1 MGPGR
6 GGAEESVRGGGRHGA
21 AGSSPG
27 VAGTAPT
34 FLPCPAEHKLLSAG
48 PTEPWSIRE
57 KLCLASSVMR
67 SGDQNWY
74 GSGKGGR
81 HVHSTGRGTGLSPCC
96 LCSEQKWDER
106 GVQGI
111 SGQAFCY
118 LHNYCVR
125 VEVCSSK

>member
-1 MGPGR
+1 MGLGR
-6 GGAEESVRGGGRHGA
+6 GGAKESGRGEASCGA

-27 VAGTAPT
+27 VAGHGPRTL
-34 FLPCPAEHKLLSAG
+34 LPCPAEHKLLSAG

-81 HVHSTGRGTGLSPCC
+81 HVRSTGARPGAVTALPLFGAKTGCKRC
-96 LCSEQKWDER
+96 ARCTCA
-106 GVQGI
+106 GI
-111 SGQAFCY
+111 LLPS
-118 LHNYCVR
+118 
-125 VEVCSSK
+125 